1 MNHWKRSFAIIWSG
15 EFFSSLTS
23 SITGF
28 AIIFWISLETRSPQ
42 VLALVF
48 LTTFLPQLILG
59 LFTGVYIDRWN
70 RKWVMILS
78 DLFMGACTA
87 ALCVLFYFDKV
98 EIWHIYFLSSLRSAG
113 NAFYQPAMKASVPL
127 LAPEDQ
133 LMRVSG
139 VSQIIYSISN
149 IAGPAIAAFL
159 ITVLPMTL
167 ICASEVLGAVIASVA
182 LLFVLIPRPPKTD
195 NVSPDFLG
203 ELKIGLQAIFQKKGM
218 KWLFLSDLGA
228 MFFILPISALFPL
241 MTLEHFRGNTY
252 QMSIVEIIWS
262 VGMLAGGAV
271 VSTNILKKMNKA
283 GVIAAM
289 CALDGLLFLLS
300 GLLGTDGYVWFV
312 VFTAMSGVAAALWSS
327 TFTVIMQTSIDVDKQ
342 GRAFSTYDSLSLLP
356 SIPGLL
362 ATGFIAETIG
372 LTNSFVAAGTGILII
387 GLAIFFIPSIM
398 ALGREK

>member
-1 MNHWKRSFAIIWSG
+1 MKNWKRTFAVIWSG

-48 LTTFLPQLILG
+48 LTTFLPQLIFG
-59 LFTGVYIDRWN
+59 LFTGVYVDRWN
-70 RKWVMILS
+70 RKWVMIVS
-78 DLFMGACTA
+78 DLFMGTCTA
-87 ALCVLFYFDKV
+87 ALCVLFYFNKV
-98 EIWHIYFLSSLRSAG
+98 EIWHIYLLSSLRSAG

-159 ITVLPMTL
+159 ITVLPMTF
-167 ICASEVLGAVIASVA
+167 ICASEVLGAVMASVA
-182 LLFVLIPRPPKTD
+182 LLFVVIPRPTKT
-195 NVSPDFLG
+195 NNTRTDFFN

-218 KWLFLSDLGA
+218 KWLFVSDLGA
-228 MFFILPISALFPL
+228 MFFILPIAALFPL
-241 MTLEHFRGNTY
+241 MTLDHFGGNTY

-262 VGMLAGGAV
+262 AGMLAGGAL
-271 VSTNILKKMNKA
+271 VSTNLLKKYNRV
-283 GVIAAM
+283 GIIALM
-289 CALDGLLFLLS
+289 CIIDGIAFLWS
-300 GLLGTDGYVWFV
+300 GLLPTDGYLWFA
-312 VFTAMSGVAAALWSS
+312 VFTAVSGVAAAIWNSA
-327 TFTVIMQTSIDVDKQ
+327 FTVIMQTSIDIEKQ

-372 LTNSFVAAGTGILII
+372 LTNSFVAAGAGILLI
-387 GLAIFFIPSIM
+387 GFAIFFIPSVM
-398 ALGREK
+398 ALGK